1 MVSRHQ
7 AINMKVLKGRGHD
20 GGCGLTR
27 MHMRIT
33 MCIPKEPP
41 NTMKTERVTFLA
53 SPDFKRYL
61 STQASNDGISVGE
74 LIRGRCQAQRKNAH
88 ARSQERELS
97 ALTAELRRSMAEAHD
112 SLKEGLQAAA
122 KAMSSIRNAR
132 DGAAR
137 RRAA

>member
-1 MVSRHQ
+1 
-7 AINMKVLKGRGHD
+7 
-20 GGCGLTR
+20 
-27 MHMRIT
+27 MRIT